1 MGLTLKATLNPNIMV
16 FTVRKLTLTFSFL
29 LKVIWQPDQGVTVGV
44 QRRSGRRVS
53 SSRQPEVREERRPA
67 SQRALVRDVRH
78 LRSAVGGVA
87 RQEGQGP
94 VTSLGC

>member
-1 MGLTLKATLNPNIMV
+1 MGKCPRIADHGTHTKGNLQKDAIYLS
-16 FTVRKLTLTFSFL
+16 FSFL
-29 LKVIWQPDQGVTVGV
+29 FKVVWQPDQGVTVGV

-53 SSRQPEVREERRPA
+53 SSRQPEVREERWPA
-67 SQRALVRDVRH
+67 TQRALVRDVRH

-94 VTSLGC
+94 VTSL